1 MNFIEYFI
9 HFKNY
14 EILWNVHLQSVLRN
28 AITVTLCPFFPP
40 KTKVGVGSTSWTW
53 KPIHLKKKN
62 ICLIVSQIY
71 SDHFSY
77 TFFTDGL
84 FHVSFGVTTSCHQ
97 KNSTRLK
104 KFVGI
109 FQVSF
114 TKLLHFCFGVDRT
127 FGSRVGIIQPFVQ
140 NQSIFFV

>member
-1 MNFIEYFI
+1 MKCSSSIRFTECDYGYVMSLLSSENKSWSGK
-9 HFKNY
+9 H
-14 EILWNVHLQSVLRN
+14 VLN
-28 AITVTLCPFFPP
+28 METYSF
-40 KTKVGVGSTSWTW
+40 
-53 KPIHLKKKN
+53 KKN
-62 ICLIVSQIY
+62 FICLIVSQIY
-71 SDHFSY
+71 SDNFSY

-104 KFVGI
+104 KFMGI

-114 TKLLHFCFGVDRT
+114 TKLLQFCFGVDRT
-127 FGSRVGIIQPFVQ
+127 FDSRVGIIQPFVQ